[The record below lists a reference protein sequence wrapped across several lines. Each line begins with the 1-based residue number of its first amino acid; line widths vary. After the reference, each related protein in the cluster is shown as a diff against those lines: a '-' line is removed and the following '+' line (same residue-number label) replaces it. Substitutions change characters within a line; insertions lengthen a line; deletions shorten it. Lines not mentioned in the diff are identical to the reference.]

1 MLEEKNKA
9 MKKILKF
16 LYYITPSLIISAAI
30 LVGAV
35 LICKSIEAVG
45 NWLVMAL

>member
-1 MLEEKNKA
+1 

-16 LYYITPSLIISAAI
+16 LYYITPSLIISASI

-35 LICKSIEAVG
+35 LICKSIEEYVK
-45 NWLVMAL
+45 LFL